1 MLTAQWF
8 EGQNEFYYLA
18 YHVWLRDHKSSPCM
32 VKGSQEFQVVW
43 LGFLGVFDFWAFL
56 NLGLGLNMCPKV
68 PINRCL

>member
-1 MLTAQWF
+1 
-8 EGQNEFYYLA
+8 
-18 YHVWLRDHKSSPCM
+18 M

-56 NLGLGLNMCPKV
+56 DLGLGLNMSPKV